1 MKTRKLSDINA
12 SRLKAFKKAQ
22 RETTVPV
29 RPVITRD
36 RKKQASKKAC
46 RDFKFKS

>member
-1 MKTRKLSDINA
+1 MKIRKLSDINA

-29 RPVITRD
+29 KPVITPD
-36 RKKQASKKAC
+36 QKKQASKKAC
-46 RDFKFKS
+46 RDFRFKN